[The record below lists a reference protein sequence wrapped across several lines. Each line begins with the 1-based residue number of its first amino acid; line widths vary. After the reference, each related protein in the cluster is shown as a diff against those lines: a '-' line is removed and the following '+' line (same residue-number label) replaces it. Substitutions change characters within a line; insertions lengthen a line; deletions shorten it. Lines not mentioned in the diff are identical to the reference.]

1 MLQKGADYD
10 VQTRKID
17 QGWIFDITFKDKYSG
32 MIQKTLLTQQNKPE
46 ETTGQESINTHP
58 DNNTST
64 GTNDEITSAEKEQN
78 KPNDTDAFKQEEKK
92 EDDAAITSSES
103 STVLRIAFAIVLV
116 AVIGSLIFYK
126 KNKIK

>member
-1 MLQKGADYD
+1 
-10 VQTRKID
+10 
-17 QGWIFDITFKDKYSG
+17 

-46 ETTGQESINTHP
+46 ETTGQELVNTQP

-78 KPNDTDAFKQEEKK
+78 KPNDMDAFKQEEKK